1 MSPDPG
7 ILGFPVTVLGRAT
20 VSGFAS
26 GFWVGVHR
34 VLGLFL
40 LGSCIRAVL
49 IQKTRER
56 RRVYLFLV
64 RGGPSVGS
72 RERKSKLKKRLSV

>member
-1 MSPDPG
+1 MSLDSG
-7 ILGFPVTVLGRAT
+7 ILGFPVTGLGRAT

-40 LGSCIRAVL
+40 LGSCIKAVL

-64 RGGPSVGS
+64 RGGLNFSF
-72 RERKSKLKKRLSV
+72 RKRKSNEKRLSV